1 MLRSGSDGFPIF
13 ILGLWLLPAEEMLA
27 REIQER
33 LRLVEALDMDDDYDY
48 DDDIEDDDDDDDD
61 YDDDDYDDDDEE
73 QQELTEE
80 IQGLTN
86 RIEEIQVAIRSGG
99 ALTVS
104 SQD

>member
-1 MLRSGSDGFPIF
+1 MLRSGSDVFPIF

-27 REIQER
+27 REFQER
-33 LRLVEALDMDDDYDY
+33 LRLVEALDKDDDYDY
-48 DDDIEDDDDDDDD
+48 DDDIE
-61 YDDDDYDDDDEE
+61 DYDDDDEE